1 MNPIREISSLAFTW
15 SGRSGCAEV
24 SDLRLLNF
32 NPFNGLP
39 ITVVSNRTGCR
50 KEFRVNVN
58 VPGYEDGWD
67 GQACYY
73 ISADGVEISF
83 YND

>member
-1 MNPIREISSLAFTW
+1 MNHIREISSLAFTW

-32 NPFNGLP
+32 NPFDGSP
-39 ITVVSNRTGCR
+39 ITVVSNRTSCR
-50 KEFRVNVN
+50 KEFKVNEN

-67 GQACYY
+67 GECCHYV
-73 ISADGVEISF
+73 SDDGFKITF
-83 YND
+83 IND